1 MVDVLNRDT
10 RVPRKL
16 VDRVADRIDAKL
28 EHAAAVHGE
37 HALAVHGSFERRGA
51 GQPRYTQRLD
61 IGCGR
66 KFDGKGV
73 LSPGL
78 YDRSARAIT
87 KEHARRTIGPVE
99 RTRHLL
105 GCDDKYAFCATAGDI
120 ALGDIERKY
129 KAGTGSRDVEGRTCG
144 AQALGNGARFGGNE
158 MIACRRRA
166 DDKIQ
171 LARVDSGRL
180 ECPLACC
187 NGKVVERLVGAD
199 MAALNTRAG
208 KNPLIR
214 GIEKLGQLVIGN
226 AALRKCR
233 ARSQYRET
241 HH

>member
-1 MVDVLNRDT
+1 MVDVLNRNT
-10 RVPRKL
+10 SIACEL

-28 EHAAAVHGE
+28 EHATAVHGKY
-37 HALAVHGSFERRGA
+37 ALAVRGSFERRGA
-51 GQPRYTQRLD
+51 GQPRYAQRLD

-66 KFDGKGV
+66 KLNGKGV
-73 LSPGL
+73 LSSGL
-78 YDRSARAIT
+78 NDRSARAVT
-87 KEHARRTIGPVE
+87 KEHARRTVGPVE
-99 RTRHLL
+99 CTRHLL
-105 GCDDKYAFCATAGDI
+105 GSDDKYMLGTATGDI
-120 ALGDIERKY
+120 ALGDIKRKY
-129 KAGTGSRDVEGRTCG
+129 KAGTGRRDVEGRTCG
-144 AQALGNGARFGGNE
+144 PQALGNSARFGGNE
-158 MIACRRRA
+158 MVARRRRA

-171 LARVDSGRL
+171 LARVDSGCL
-180 ECPLACC
+180 ECLLACC

-226 AALRKCR
+226 AALGKCR